1 MEKARKDCRGCF
13 GASFGDCQRRETRIF
28 NGMQM
33 ADQELE
39 DTEQEEFI
47 RRRNVDGENIV
58 GMKLIDAVKGMPD
71 DIEMCIGAGRAF
83 MFCGNRNEFYK
94 DIDHVNHHQVK
105 IVERKMKKAY
115 NGILKKFKEL
125 KTSKVSIESLRK
137 KSELLEEL
145 FEEYYKCVKYL
156 MGYGRIEERKI
167 ESANNRIHKNS
178 IAIIVEGTE
187 NGGFWDKEEY
197 DRWRS
202 KL

>member
-1 MEKARKDCRGCF
+1 M
-13 GASFGDCQRRETRIF
+13 
-28 NGMQM
+28 
-33 ADQELE
+33 
-39 DTEQEEFI
+39 
-47 RRRNVDGENIV
+47 DGENIV

-83 MFCGNRNEFYK
+83 MFCGNRNEFYR

-125 KTSKVSIESLRK
+125 KTSKVSVESLRK

-156 MGYGRIEERKI
+156 MGYGKIEERKI
-167 ESANNRIHKNS
+167 ESVKNRIHKNS
-178 IAIIVEGTE
+178 IAIIIEGTE

>member
-1 MEKARKDCRGCF
+1 M
-13 GASFGDCQRRETRIF
+13 
-28 NGMQM
+28 
-33 ADQELE
+33 
-39 DTEQEEFI
+39 
-47 RRRNVDGENIV
+47 DGENIV
-58 GMKLIDAVKGMPD
+58 GMKLIDAVNELTD
-71 DIEMCIGAGRAF
+71 DVEICVGAGRAF
-83 MFCGNRNEFYK
+83 VFCGSPDEFFR
-94 DIDHVNHHQVK
+94 DIEIVNQHQIEIAQRK
-105 IVERKMKKAY
+105 IKKAY

-137 KSELLEEL
+137 KAELLEEL

-167 ESANNRIHKNS
+167 ESVKNRIHKNS
-178 IAIIVEGTE
+178 IAIIIEGTE

>member
-1 MEKARKDCRGCF
+1 M
-13 GASFGDCQRRETRIF
+13 
-28 NGMQM
+28 
-33 ADQELE
+33 
-39 DTEQEEFI
+39 
-47 RRRNVDGENIV
+47 DGENIV

-125 KTSKVSIESLRK
+125 KTSKVSVESLRK

-145 FEEYYKCVKYL
+145 FEEL
-156 MGYGRIEERKI
+156 LP
-167 ESANNRIHKNS
+167 SAS
-178 IAIIVEGTE
+178 LSSEAVCFLLVFFVSLDPSEVFAVSSCTVIVAVVFTMTG
-187 NGGFWDKEEY
+187 
-197 DRWRS
+197 S
-202 KL
+202 VSV

>member
-1 MEKARKDCRGCF
+1 MNAE
-13 GASFGDCQRRETRIF
+13 
-28 NGMQM
+28 
-33 ADQELE
+33 
-39 DTEQEEFI
+39 
-47 RRRNVDGENIV
+47 NVV
-58 GMKLIDAVKGMPD
+58 GMKLIDAIKEMPD
-71 DIEMCIGAGRAF
+71 DIEMCLGAGRAF
-83 MFCGNRNEFYK
+83 MFCGNRNEFYR
-94 DIDHVNHHQVK
+94 DIDHVNRHQIK
-105 IVERKMKKAY
+105 IAERKMKKAY

-137 KSELLEEL
+137 KTELLEEL
-145 FEEYYKCVKYL
+145 FAEYYKCVEYL

-167 ESANNRIHKNS
+167 ESVKNRIHKNS